1 LGIIPLASVTPEV
14 RVVRIDG
21 VLPGASSLESG
32 AYPLTIELFAASP
45 LEPTSPLRDFLVWI
59 QSR

>member
-1 LGIIPLASVTPEV
+1 VEVVAEEEGALGIIPLASVTPEV

-21 VLPGASSLESG
+21 VL
-32 AYPLTIELFAASP
+32 YPLTIELFAASP